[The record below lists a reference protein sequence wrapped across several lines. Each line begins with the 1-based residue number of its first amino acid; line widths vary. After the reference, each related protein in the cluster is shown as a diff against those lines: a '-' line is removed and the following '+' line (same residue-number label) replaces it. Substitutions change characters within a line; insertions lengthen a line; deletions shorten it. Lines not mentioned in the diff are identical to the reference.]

1 MGAHEGQAGGSG
13 FLLQAPLHNSQFHK
27 FKNTGM
33 PAAKDSAMP
42 TLIDRD
48 NAHEPASS
56 ARPAPVA
63 AEKTA
68 CYSIAV
74 FTQRWRDIREFY
86 VSLLGARVLSEKP
99 EVFCELEL
107 GGVPLCL
114 RQSQHGEAVSYFHL
128 YLALADREAVL
139 RELRRRGIVV
149 TTVGPYTNFRDPEG
163 RVIKLSDAPT
173 VVG

>member
-1 MGAHEGQAGGSG
+1 MPGAKS
-13 FLLQAPLHNSQFHK
+13 FC
-27 FKNTGM
+27 
-33 PAAKDSAMP
+33 MP

-48 NAHEPASS
+48 PATEPASV
-56 ARPAPVA
+56 ARPATVP
-63 AEKTA
+63 AEKPS

-99 EVFCELEL
+99 EVYCEMEI

-114 RQSQHGEAVSYFHL
+114 RQSQHGEMVSYFHL
-128 YLALADREAVL
+128 YLALADREGVL
-139 RELRRRGIVV
+139 RDLRRRGIVV

-163 RVIKLSDAPT
+163 RVIKLSDTPT
-173 VVG
+173 IVG